1 MHPAWAPPLGANR
14 VCPPPPIPTFPS
26 QLGEADG
33 SDGAAASPRGSY
45 RPQGRWAECAEHG
58 PIKTLPEADLTCFTP
73 AKSSDLEGEA
83 ELEPRNLEELLLEV
97 RGGTPGPHRGHRC
110 VLEPLAG
117 GRTERGSAPRGAQLL
132 ALRLPL
138 RQADT
143 YPGSAVEG
151 SESSELFP
159 DDETER
165 ELDLPDTTG
174 PSLDE
179 PCSEHGTPEASRFLL
194 PRGERGKGPPLL
206 AGEDFFLWAAAKTAA
221 GGSGLGAA
229 LCHPAWIVLPPKPP
243 QTSPAGADFV

>member
-1 MHPAWAPPLGANR
+1 MSL
-14 VCPPPPIPTFPS
+14 PPIPTFPS

-117 GRTERGSAPRGAQLL
+117 GRTERGSAPR
-132 ALRLPL
+132 P
-138 RQADT
+138 
-143 YPGSAVEG
+143 
-151 SESSELFP
+151 
-159 DDETER
+159 
-165 ELDLPDTTG
+165 
-174 PSLDE
+174 PS
-179 PCSEHGTPEASRFLL
+179 PPPAGGHL
-194 PRGERGKGPPLL
+194 PRQRRRGLRK
-206 AGEDFFLWAAAKTAA
+206 
-221 GGSGLGAA
+221 LGAV
-229 LCHPAWIVLPPKPP
+229 P
-243 QTSPAGADFV
+243 GR